1 MTAELHK
8 VEFYESNLN
17 MAREDYPQ
25 AHYVAQFLPI
35 PTKHF
40 LGVAKVVLG
49 AYVIADAYVDTATE
63 QTAQPALDLLLDLT
77 RARFGGE

>member
-8 VEFYESNLN
+8 VEFYESNLK

-35 PTKHF
+35 TTRHF
-40 LGVAKVVLG
+40 LGVAKIAIG
-49 AYVIADAYVDTATE
+49 AYSIADAYVDTDTE
-63 QTAQPALDLLLDLT
+63 ETAQPALDLLLDLT